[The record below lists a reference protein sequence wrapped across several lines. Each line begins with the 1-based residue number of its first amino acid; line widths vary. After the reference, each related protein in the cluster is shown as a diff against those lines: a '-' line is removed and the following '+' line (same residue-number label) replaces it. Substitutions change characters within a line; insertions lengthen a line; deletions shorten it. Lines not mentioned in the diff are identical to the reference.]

1 MVRVLNDSLALAND
15 LRPVLLR
22 LARRVRRESHALGVT
37 AGQVTLL
44 AVIEDNPGTT
54 GRELAD
60 REGVSAPG
68 MSASLDRLEVAGL
81 IVRTRGVDRR
91 RVGITV
97 SSEGARVLRSVR
109 KKRAAWLAERLDRLS
124 EDERTAI
131 EAAIAPLARLLDD
144 EELV

>member
-1 MVRVLNDSLALAND
+1 
-15 LRPVLLR
+15 
-22 LARRVRRESHALGVT
+22 
-37 AGQVTLL
+37 
-44 AVIEDNPGTT
+44 
-54 GRELAD
+54 
-60 REGVSAPG
+60 